1 MRSEADGVTSDIEA
15 RHYTNAV
22 LDPNPS
28 SRRAEL
34 LSTVDRLRPAIVDAA
49 GQAERERTL
58 PPALAREM
66 SLAGLFRMSVPTD
79 YGGSEAPLSTQLEV
93 IERVAQADA
102 SAGWCV
108 MIASTTSMLCG
119 QWDDAVVQEIF
130 GEDRLASV
138 CGVYAPKGKAEAV
151 EGGYRVTGRWS
162 FASGCRHSSWRLGGA
177 MLPGHGDGPPQMR
190 LMMFRAEDTVVH
202 DTWRVA
208 GLRGTGSHDIE
219 VKEAF
224 VPAARAVDPGRKPH
238 RDQLLYRMP
247 LFGAL
252 AAEVA
257 AVALGIARAAIDAF
271 VQLATAKVPAGGRK
285 TLAQRGTVQALVAE
299 AEGGYRAGRAGLLEA
314 ARVCEAQAS
323 DGAALGAEA
332 RLSLRLAAN
341 EAVRAA
347 VRAVDMMY
355 RAGGGTSL
363 YEDSPLQ
370 RHLRDV
376 HATTQH
382 AMVSLGI
389 DELCGRALL
398 GHDVPAHQL

>member
-1 MRSEADGVTSDIEA
+1 MTSDIEA

-22 LDPNPS
+22 PQSDSQSPS
-28 SRRAEL
+28 CRDDLLATVERLAPTIAE
-34 LSTVDRLRPAIVDAA
+34 AA
-49 GQAERERTL
+49 EQAERERTL
-58 PPALAREM
+58 PATLAREM
-66 SLAGLFRMSVPTD
+66 SLAGLFRMSVPRD
-79 YGGSEAPLSTQLEV
+79 FGGTEAPLSTQLEV

-119 QWDDAVVQEIF
+119 QWDDAVLQEIF
-130 GEDRLASV
+130 GDDRLASV
-138 CGVYAPKGKAEAV
+138 CGVYAPKGRAEV
-151 EGGYRVTGRWS
+151 VDGGYRVTGRWS
-162 FASGCRHSSWRLGGA
+162 FASGCRHSAWRLGGT
-177 MLPGHGDGPPQMR
+177 MLPAQEGQPPQMR
-190 LMMFRAEDTVVH
+190 LMMFRADDTVVH

-219 VKEAF
+219 VDGAF
-224 VPAARAVDPGRKPH
+224 VPSARAVEPGGEPR
-238 RDQLLYRMP
+238 RGQLLYRMP

-252 AAEVA
+252 AAEVS

-285 TLAQRGTVQALVAE
+285 TLAQRGTIQALVAE
-299 AEGGYRAGRAGLLEA
+299 AEGGVRAGRAGLLEA
-314 ARVCEAQAS
+314 ARTCEAQAQ
-323 DGAALGAEA
+323 GGKALGADA

-341 EAVRAA
+341 EAVRAS
-347 VRAVDMMY
+347 VRAVDAMY
-355 RAGGGTSL
+355 RAGGGSSL
-363 YEDSPLQ
+363 YETSPLQ

-382 AMVSLGI
+382 AMVGLGI

-398 GHDVPAHQL
+398 GQDVAAHQL

>member
-1 MRSEADGVTSDIEA
+1 MTSDIEA

-22 LDPNPS
+22 PQSDSPS
-28 SRRAEL
+28 PSCRDDLLATVERLAPTIAATAE
-34 LSTVDRLRPAIVDAA
+34 
-49 GQAERERTL
+49 QAERERTL
-58 PPALAREM
+58 PATLAREM
-66 SLAGLFRMSVPTD
+66 SLAGLFRMSVPRD
-79 YGGSEAPLSTQLEV
+79 FGGTEAPLSTQLEV

-119 QWDDAVVQEIF
+119 QWDDTVLQEIF
-130 GEDRLASV
+130 GDDRVASV
-138 CGVYAPKGKAEAV
+138 CGVYAPKGRAEIV

-177 MLPGHGDGPPQMR
+177 MLPGPDGKPPQMR

-219 VKEAF
+219 VDGAF
-224 VPAARAVDPGRKPH
+224 VPSARAVDPGAEPR
-238 RDQLLYRMP
+238 RGQLLYRMP

-252 AAEVA
+252 AGQVA

-271 VQLATAKVPAGGRK
+271 VQVATAKVPAGGRK
-285 TLAQRGTVQALVAE
+285 TLAQRGTIGALVAE

-314 ARVCEAQAS
+314 ARTCEAQAQGG
-323 DGAALGAEA
+323 DALGADA

-341 EAVRAA
+341 EAVRAS
-347 VRAVDMMY
+347 VRVVDAMY
-355 RAGGGTSL
+355 RAGGGSSL
-363 YEDSPLQ
+363 YETSPLQ

-382 AMVSLGI
+382 AMVGLGI

-398 GHDVPAHQL
+398 GQDVPPHQL